1 MVMIKKFETYNL
13 ENKTGKVMTYL
24 MHNNFFAQ
32 SNRLAFRPPKVGIFT
47 SSFETSVVT
56 WSRIYRLHYARD
68 FINLLHTDERIF
80 IWNSREGSLCS
91 PPARLGRKYLVLQI
105 AGVR

>member
-1 MVMIKKFETYNL
+1 MVIIEKFETYNL

-80 IWNSREGSLCS
+80 IC
-91 PPARLGRKYLVLQI
+91 
-105 AGVR
+105 